1 MKLKRLMAV
10 LAVVTVFS
18 LILTVMPAAIFAD
31 TVYFYGTLTTGQ
43 TFNRCD
49 PGCGSPITGEFSY
62 YAKGIIPD
70 SNENYTIEV
79 VDSDISDTYLY
90 LYENCF
96 DPNNPCNYIAYND
109 DGGSGNWD
117 KIDNYPLEAGKKY
130 VIVVTTYSACDIGWV
145 DVHVSSCTG
154 SVSLTDDVGCVGAPA
169 PAAPEEPEPWVRG
182 DRHMVCSLVEVNENG
197 CFEFTFIYEYADN
210 NWVSIFNKDTKEL
223 AHQVNMPYGE
233 ANFEACLENNITYVV
248 FTHRAPM
255 GTYDELAEEDNHF
268 QMFEVSNY
276 TDSM

>member
-10 LAVVTVFS
+10 LAVVTVFA

-31 TVYFYGTLTTGQ
+31 TVTFWDDLTSGK
-43 TFNRCD
+43 TFIRCLRD
-49 PGCGSPITGEFSY
+49 SGDFSY
-62 YAKGIIPD
+62 YTQGIIPD
-70 SNENYTIEV
+70 SSESYTIEV
-79 VDSDISDTYLY
+79 VDTSPPGLDTYLY

-96 DPNNPCNYIAYND
+96 DPNNPCNNLLTFD
-109 DGGSGNWD
+109 DDSGSGHMYWS
-117 KIDNYPLEAGKKY
+117 KIDNYPLVAGKKY
-130 VIVVTTYSACDIGWV
+130 VVVVTTWAPGDTGTVQCDVSA
-145 DVHVSSCTG
+145 CTG
-154 SVSLTDDVGCVGAPA
+154 SVSFTDDVGCPA
-169 PAAPEEPEPWVRG
+169 PAAPAAEPEPEPWIRG
-182 DRHMVCSLVEVNENG
+182 DRHMMCSTVFVNEDG
-197 CFEFTFIYEYADN
+197 CFEFAFIYEYADN

-223 AHQVNMPYGE
+223 AHQVNMPYGK

-268 QMFEVSNY
+268 QMFEVSNI